1 MGVANTTSILT
12 GSIQILTD
20 AICGVIQVS
29 WRALPCHPTWC
40 GVCYSSSSSSKM
52 QRNFMRLLMFFLCF
66 SYVLSVSAIP
76 ATRTQN
82 LKGEEEEDFSALPSL
97 TRVDHALGNGEV
109 VLIDM
114 NEGFIERR
122 VDLETQDYEGTGA
135 NKDHDPKSPGG
146 P

>member
-1 MGVANTTSILT
+1 M
-12 GSIQILTD
+12 
-20 AICGVIQVS
+20 
-29 WRALPCHPTWC
+29 
-40 GVCYSSSSSSKM
+40 
-52 QRNFMRLLMFFLCF
+52 
-66 SYVLSVSAIP
+66 
-76 ATRTQN
+76 
-82 LKGEEEEDFSALPSL
+82 
-97 TRVDHALGNGEV
+97 DHALGNGEV

>member
-1 MGVANTTSILT
+1 MFVL
-12 GSIQILTD
+12 
-20 AICGVIQVS
+20 VIAYLYIPAS
-29 WRALPCHPTWC
+29 SALPCHPTWC